1 MRFTVFSNDAKISK
15 SNVNGN
21 NRPRKFEWNLNV
33 GSVVKYKKIAI
44 ESIFCRNTRAVI
56 QTTGNGFVMDCVTY
70 DRGDENGNTYEKN
83 AIYNTSA
90 FEGGDGVGLTVQN
103 RRKLNE
109 GRHFAMVPTVMNRGS
124 GYKIG
129 DMVNILNS
137 DDETPISPDLAI
149 LVISSV
155 SDNAFDHDL
164 TAYELTDFGK
174 VDVLWMRMLAVG
186 NSDEK
191 ELFSIRSPSFGN
203 HYDTRDET
211 FKNEGNIIYMGP
223 LKLQNTNPQNAYS
236 YDLKST
242 DFLNGS
248 FELSIDSNFGNEN
261 GISPDIL
268 FGVSFVLLE

>member
-109 GRHFAMVPTVMNRGS
+109 GGHFAMVPTVMNRGS

-137 DDETPISPDLAI
+137 DDLTPISPDLAI
-149 LVISSV
+149 LEITNIN
-155 SDNAFDHDL
+155 DNSFDHDL
-164 TAYELTDFGK
+164 TAYDLPGDMQ
-174 VDVLWMRMLAVG
+174 LQRMIGLG
-186 NSDEK
+186 NCDEK
-191 ELFSIRSPSFGN
+191 ELFSIRSPSFAN
-203 HYDTRDET
+203 HFDTRDET
-211 FKNEGNIIYMGP
+211 FLNAGNIIYMGA
-223 LKLQNTNPQNAYS
+223 LKLQNTNPHNAYS

-268 FGVSFVLLE
+268 FGVTFVLLE

>member
-1 MRFTVFSNDAKISK
+1 MRFTVFSNDAKVSQ
-15 SNVNGN
+15 SNVDGN

-56 QTTGNGFVMDCVTY
+56 QTNVSGLVMDFKMQYT
-70 DRGDENGNTYEKN
+70 GKKSSNTYKKN
-83 AIYNTSA
+83 SMYKTTTSGA
-90 FEGGDGVGLTVQN
+90 GVNLFIQNKRHYHEGGDITNLAIV
-103 RRKLNE
+103 
-109 GRHFAMVPTVMNRGS
+109 NRGS
-124 GYKIG
+124 GYQVG
-129 DMVNILNS
+129 DIITVLDENDELPVLDNRATFEITSVN
-137 DDETPISPDLAI
+137 DGEY
-149 LVISSV
+149 
-155 SDNAFDHDL
+155 DHDL
-164 TAYELTDFGK
+164 TSYDLPGDMQ
-174 VDVLWMRMLAVG
+174 VQRMIGLG
-186 NSDEK
+186 NCDEK

-268 FGVSFVLLE
+268 FGVTFVLLE

>member
-44 ESIFCRNTRAVI
+44 ESIFCRNKRAVI
-56 QTTGNGFVMDCVTY
+56 QTNVSGLVMDYEMLYTGNKESDTY
-70 DRGDENGNTYEKN
+70 LKNSMYKTTTNGT
-83 AIYNTSA
+83 
-90 FEGGDGVGLTVQN
+90 GVNLFIQN
-103 RRKLNE
+103 RRHHNAGGDITKL
-109 GRHFAMVPTVMNRGS
+109 AIVNRGS
-124 GYKIG
+124 GYKVG
-129 DMVNILNS
+129 DMVTVLDVNEMLPPLNNRA
-137 DDETPISPDLAI
+137 TFQ
-149 LVISSV
+149 VTSV
-155 SDNAFDHDL
+155 NDGKYDHDL
-164 TAYELTDFGK
+164 TSY
-174 VDVLWMRMLAVG
+174 DVTGDMQLQRMIGLG
-186 NSDEK
+186 NCDEK
-191 ELFSIRSPSFGN
+191 ELFSIRFPSFGN
-203 HYDTRDET
+203 HYDTRDSS
-211 FKNEGNIIYMGP
+211 FKNGGSIFYMGP

-261 GISPDIL
+261 GISPDII

>member
-1 MRFTVFSNDAKISK
+1 MRFTVFSNDAKVSQ
-15 SNVNGN
+15 SNVDGN

-56 QTTGNGFVMDCVTY
+56 ESTGNGLVMDCVIVL
-70 DRGDENGNTYEKN
+70 RGDLNGNTYEKN

-90 FEGGDGVGLTVQN
+90 NAGAGVGLTVQN
-103 RRKLNE
+103 RRLLNE
-109 GRHFAMVPTVMNRGS
+109 GGHFAKVPTVMNRGS

-129 DMVNILNS
+129 DFVTILNS
-137 DDETPISPDLAI
+137 DDEAPISPDLAFLQI
-149 LVISSV
+149 TNIN
-155 SDNAFDHDL
+155 DNIFDHDL
-164 TAYELTDFGK
+164 TAYDLTESGQW
-174 VDVLWMRMLAVG
+174 DVLLMRMMAVG

-248 FELSIDSNFGNEN
+248 FELSIDSNYFNEN
-261 GISPDIL
+261 GISSDIV
-268 FGVSFVLLE
+268 FGVTFVLLE